1 MTLPVSRSPM
11 WRPGATAS
19 HGRSWV
25 TEPRM
30 KSSRRK
36 STESTRLLP
45 SRGCPTCYC
54 NLGIIKGKSRIENQ
68 GKNRKCINERQCR
81 VNIIY
86 DRKHRHIR
94 IFDRLNVREQ
104 RKRCSKNNH
113 SNHESAKKPA
123 HYPYDKRK
131 ALQSKQRT
139 CSWKKPMRYLRRQR
153 LLASYGQSS
162 PLLPQNILA
171 SLPQRRNLSANVGTN
186 PSVV

>member
-1 MTLPVSRSPM
+1 MKLISFLNPPKLQRYP
-11 WRPGATAS
+11 AA
-19 HGRSWV
+19 V
-25 TEPRM
+25 TEIIITLILFLFPP
-30 KSSRRK
+30 
-36 STESTRLLP
+36 ENLLAMA
-45 SRGCPTCYC
+45 
-54 NLGIIKGKSRIENQ
+54 IIKGKSRIKNQ
-68 GKNRKCINERQCR
+68 GKNRKRINERQCR

-171 SLPQRRNLSANVGTN
+171 SLPQRRNLSANVGTD

>member
-1 MTLPVSRSPM
+1 MKLISFLNPPKLQRYP
-11 WRPGATAS
+11 AA
-19 HGRSWV
+19 V
-25 TEPRM
+25 TEIIITLILFLFPP
-30 KSSRRK
+30 
-36 STESTRLLP
+36 ENLLAMA
-45 SRGCPTCYC
+45 
-54 NLGIIKGKSRIENQ
+54 IIKGKSRIENQ
-68 GKNRKCINERQCR
+68 GKNRKCIN
-81 VNIIY
+81 
-86 DRKHRHIR
+86 DRHIR

>member
-1 MTLPVSRSPM
+1 MKLISFLNPPKLQRYP
-11 WRPGATAS
+11 AA
-19 HGRSWV
+19 V
-25 TEPRM
+25 TEIIITLILFLFPP
-30 KSSRRK
+30 
-36 STESTRLLP
+36 ENLLAMA
-45 SRGCPTCYC
+45 
-54 NLGIIKGKSRIENQ
+54 IIKGKSRIENQ

-94 IFDRLNVREQ
+94 IFDRRNVREQ